1 MNKWLQMNEE
11 VRSDVEPPGSEE
23 ADAPLSDLAVLG
35 CVQGEM
41 ELSEMSNIGPSACL
55 PWVPC
60 YLCPATCLPVAYIPK
75 SVATAPTFSI
85 CLC

>member
-1 MNKWLQMNEE
+1 MWLQMNGE

-35 CVQGEM
+35 SVQGEV

-55 PWVPC
+55 PRVPC
-60 YLCPATCLPVAYIPK
+60 YLGPAMCSPVAYIPK
-75 SVATAPTFSI
+75 SVATGSTFSI